1 MELQL
6 RGGSLFLPLHGQA
19 NGVPHQVYCL
29 LCFGLVGDDSVA
41 VELPDHGQIQY
52 ALPGVDAGDVRYP
65 FDLVELAD
73 AMRAGTDSIMNKA
86 GSKPGEKT
94 ILDAMVPAVKVLEDH
109 SKDAP
114 KVAFEAAMRAAAA
127 GFEETRAMK
136 AVWGRA
142 AYYGEKSVGL
152 LDGGAAVGKLIFE
165 AINESCGLTA
175 CN

>member
-1 MELQL
+1 MFEIILWEVSL
-6 RGGSLFLPLHGQA
+6 KNKRGRLFFKRLFVPQA
-19 NGVPHQVYCL
+19 SQSSHDRRAEPDVLLAVPPARSACGMGGYDERTA
-29 LCFGLVGDDSVA
+29 F
-41 VELPDHGQIQY
+41 
-52 ALPGVDAGDVRYP
+52 
-65 FDLVELAD
+65 
-73 AMRAGTDSIMNKA
+73 
-86 GSKPGEKT
+86 SK
-94 ILDAMVPAVKVLEDH
+94 IY

-142 AYYGEKSVGL
+142 AYYGEKSVAL

>member
-1 MELQL
+1 MGKVLGL
-6 RGGSLFLPLHGQA
+6 AADVFNRDAPSSLGTILSFFMKGMAAAL
-19 NGVPHQVYCL
+19 NGK
-29 LCFGLVGDDSVA
+29 
-41 VELPDHGQIQY
+41 ET
-52 ALPGVDAGDVRYP
+52 

>member
-1 MELQL
+1 
-6 RGGSLFLPLHGQA
+6 
-19 NGVPHQVYCL
+19 
-29 LCFGLVGDDSVA
+29 
-41 VELPDHGQIQY
+41 
-52 ALPGVDAGDVRYP
+52 
-65 FDLVELAD
+65 
-73 AMRAGTDSIMNKA
+73 
-86 GSKPGEKT
+86 
-94 ILDAMVPAVKVLEDH
+94 MVPAVKVLEDH

-142 AYYGEKSVGL
+142 AYYGEKSVGATGWRSCSWQI
-152 LDGGAAVGKLIFE
+152 DFE